1 MRRLTPVLLLCAL
14 AGCGESGHAFVIAI
28 DGVPPQTTAIDS
40 YVDSEQGEVSR
51 RFADVARLTDDGA
64 GTLAIV
70 VPEGS
75 TLVEVVVEARQDDCV
90 IARGRGSCA
99 LADCAELRVTLVAQ
113 ACGPGPDAGGLDDG
127 RD

>member
-1 MRRLTPVLLLCAL
+1 MRRLALLLLCAL
-14 AGCGESGHAFVIAI
+14 AGCAESGHAFVIAI
-28 DGVPPQTTAIDS
+28 DGVPPETTTIDS

-75 TLVEVVVEARQDDCV
+75 TRIEVVVEARKDDCV
-90 IARGRGSCA
+90 IARGQGSCG
-99 LADCAELRVTLVAQ
+99 LADCAALRVTLVAHL
-113 ACGPGPDAGGLDDG
+113 CGPGPDAGGLDDG

>member
-1 MRRLTPVLLLCAL
+1 M
-14 AGCGESGHAFVIAI
+14 
-28 DGVPPQTTAIDS
+28 PPETTAIDS

-75 TLVEVVVEARQDDCV
+75 TRIEVVVEARKDDCV
-90 IARGRGSCA
+90 IARG
-99 LADCAELRVTLVAQ
+99 
-113 ACGPGPDAGGLDDG
+113 
-127 RD
+127 